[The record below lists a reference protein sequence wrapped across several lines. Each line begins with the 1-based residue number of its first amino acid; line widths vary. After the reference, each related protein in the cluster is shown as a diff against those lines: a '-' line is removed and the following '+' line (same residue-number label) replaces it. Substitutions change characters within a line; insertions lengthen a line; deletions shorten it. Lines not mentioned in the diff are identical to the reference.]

1 MDEFAAALMAKLV
14 SGNLQMVDESTVQR
28 STSGPANKLDP
39 HSFLRQQQQQQKQQ
53 EQVNTSVY
61 QPTAHTEVNVHTV
74 HAIQEE
80 PQSNVARSKKSN
92 NTLNIDNADSQ
103 KLIKIFTSID
113 KTLKA
118 IATHLTKQ

>member
-39 HSFLRQQQQQQKQQ
+39 HSFLRQQQQKQQ
-53 EQVNTSVY
+53 EQVNANVY

-80 PQSNVARSKKSN
+80 PQSNIARSKKSN
-92 NTLNIDNADSQ
+92 NTLNVDSTDSQ

-113 KTLKA
+113 KSLKA
-118 IATHLTKQ
+118 IVTHLTKQ

>member
-39 HSFLRQQQQQQKQQ
+39 HSFLRQQQQQQRQQ
-53 EQVNTSVY
+53 EQVNASVY
-61 QPTAHTEVNVHTV
+61 QPAAHTEVNVHTV

-92 NTLNIDNADSQ
+92 NTLNVDNADSQ

-113 KTLKA
+113 KSLKA

>member
-39 HSFLRQQQQQQKQQ
+39 HSFLRQQQKQL
-53 EQVNTSVY
+53 EQINANVY
-61 QPTAHTEVNVHTV
+61 QPADHTEVNVHTV

-80 PQSNVARSKKSN
+80 PQSNIARSKKLN
-92 NTLNIDNADSQ
+92 NTLNVDSADSQ

-113 KTLKA
+113 KSLKA
-118 IATHLTKQ
+118 IVTHLTKQ

>member
-39 HSFLRQQQQQQKQQ
+39 HSFLRQQQKQQ

-61 QPTAHTEVNVHTV
+61 QPAAHTEVNVHTV

>member
-39 HSFLRQQQQQQKQQ
+39 HSFLRQQQKQQ
-53 EQVNTSVY
+53 EQINANVY
-61 QPTAHTEVNVHTV
+61 QPAAHTEVNVHTV

-80 PQSNVARSKKSN
+80 PQSNIARSKKSN
-92 NTLNIDNADSQ
+92 NTLNVDSTDSQ

-113 KTLKA
+113 KSLKA
-118 IATHLTKQ
+118 IVTHLTKQ

>member
-53 EQVNTSVY
+53 EQINANVY
-61 QPTAHTEVNVHTV
+61 QPDAHTEVNVHTV

-80 PQSNVARSKKSN
+80 PQSNIARSKKLN
-92 NTLNIDNADSQ
+92 NTLNVDSADSQ

-113 KTLKA
+113 KSLKA
-118 IATHLTKQ
+118 IVTHLTKQ